1 MKKPNKLIYEKSPYL
16 LQHAYNP
23 VNWYP
28 WGEEAF
34 EKARNEDKPVFL
46 SIGYSTCHWCHV
58 MEKESFEDEE
68 VAGLMNQYFVSIKV
82 DREERPDLDGIYMLV
97 CQMITG
103 SGGWPLSIIITPDKK
118 PFYAGTYFPKEDR
131 FGRMGMLSLIP
142 GIYKV
147 WKNQREEILKSVNEI
162 SSALNS
168 SLTKQTVKEINE
180 NVLDKAFNYFSNQF
194 DIENGGFGTSPKFP
208 TPHNVL
214 FLLRYW
220 KRKNSKK
227 ALEMVEKTLE
237 CMYRG
242 GIYDHIG
249 FGFHRYSTDKIW
261 LVPHFEKMIY
271 DQALLVNAYIE
282 AFQATKKEFYK
293 NAAEEVLNYV
303 LRDMTSPAGGFYSA
317 EDADSEGEEGKFY
330 LWTKEEIERILTGED
345 LSLALNLFC
354 VREEGNWF
362 DQVQEKNT
370 GTNILHLTKDLESIA
385 DELNID
391 KIMLKEKKKILREKL
406 FAVREKRIHPFKDT
420 KILTDWN
427 GLMISALS
435 KAAQVFEKNEYYLAA
450 EKAACSILKNL
461 FNDDGRL
468 LHRYKD
474 GESSIP
480 ANADD
485 YAFFVQG
492 LLDLYEAGFNSSYL
506 KTAIDLNDDLIKYF
520 WDERDGGFYF
530 TPSDGEKLLIRQKE
544 IYDGAVP
551 SGNSVAILNLLRT
564 GRITGNSDYDKKAS
578 LIIKFFSAMI
588 ENAPQAFTQVLAA
601 LDFAFGPSKE
611 IIISGEKDLP
621 ETKEMLK
628 VLRGKYIPNKVI
640 IFNSK
645 EKDQMEII
653 SPLLREY
660 TPQSNQTA
668 VYICEDYKCSMPVT
682 SVEQL
687 NKLLKSKIAEN

>member
-1 MKKPNKLIYEKSPYL
+1 MKKPNRLIKEKSPYL

-23 VNWYP
+23 VDWYP

-34 EKARNEDKPVFL
+34 DKARNEDKPVFL

-58 MEKESFEDEE
+58 MEKESFENDE
-68 VAGLMNQYFVSIKV
+68 VAGLMNQYYVSIKV
-82 DREERPDLDGIYMLV
+82 DREERPDIDGIYMLV

-103 SGGWPLSIIITPDKK
+103 SGGWPLTIIMTPDKK

-147 WKNQREEILKSVNEI
+147 WKNKREEILKSVNEI

-168 SLTKQTVKEINE
+168 SLTKQSVKEINE
-180 NVLDKAFNYFSNQF
+180 NVLDKAFDYFSNQF

-208 TPHNVL
+208 TPHNLL

-220 KRKNSKK
+220 NRKNSKK
-227 ALEMVEKTLE
+227 ALQMVEKTLRG
-237 CMYRG
+237 MYKG

-271 DQALLVNAYIE
+271 DQALLVNVYIE
-282 AFQATKKEFYK
+282 TFQAAKKEFYK
-293 NAAEEVLNYV
+293 DSAEEILNYV
-303 LRDMTSPAGGFYSA
+303 LREMTSAEGGFYSA

-330 LWTKEEIERILTGED
+330 LWTNEEIKSILSGED
-345 LSLALNLFC
+345 LILVQNLFNIG
-354 VREEGNWF
+354 EEGNWF
-362 DQVQEKNT
+362 DPVHEKNT
-370 GTNILHLTKDLESIA
+370 GTNILHLTKDLNLIA

-391 KIMLKEKKKILREKL
+391 EKILNEKSDILRDKL
-406 FAVREKRIHPFKDT
+406 FTAREKRIHPFKDT
-420 KILTDWN
+420 KILADWN

-435 KAAQVFEKNEYYLAA
+435 KAAQVFEENEYYLAA
-450 EKAACSILKNL
+450 EKAVHFIIKNL
-461 FNDDGRL
+461 LNADGRL
-468 LHRYKD
+468 LHRFKD
-474 GESSIP
+474 GESSIL

-485 YAFFVQG
+485 YVFFVQG

-506 KTAIDLNDDLIKYF
+506 KTAIDLNSDFIKYF
-520 WDERDGGFYF
+520 WDEKDGGFYF

-551 SGNSVAILNLLRT
+551 SGNSVAILNLLRI
-564 GRITGNSDYDKKAS
+564 GRITGNSDYEKKAS
-578 LIIKFFSAMI
+578 LITKTFSVMI
-588 ENAPQAFTQVLAA
+588 ENSPQAFTQALSA
-601 LDFAFGPSKE
+601 LDFALGPSKE
-611 IIISGEKDLP
+611 IIVSGEKNSQD
-621 ETKEMLK
+621 TKEML
-628 VLRGKYIPNKVI
+628 RAINEKYIPNKII
-640 IFNSK
+640 IFNSRQ
-645 EKDQMEII
+645 KDQMEII

-660 TPQSNQTA
+660 SPQDNQTA
-668 VYICEDYKCSMPVT
+668 VYICEDYKCNMPV
-682 SVEQL
+682 SNAAQL
-687 NKLLKSKIAEN
+687 LEIL

>member
-1 MKKPNKLIYEKSPYL
+1 MRKPNRLINEKSPYL

-23 VNWYP
+23 VEWYP

-34 EKARNEDKPVFL
+34 DKARNEDKPLFL

-68 VAGLMNQYFVSIKV
+68 VAALMNQYFVSIKV
-82 DREERPDLDGIYMLV
+82 DREERPDVDGIYMLV

-103 SGGWPLSIIITPDKK
+103 SGGWPLTIIMTPDKK

-131 FGRMGMLSLIP
+131 FGKMGMMSLIP

-194 DIENGGFGTSPKFP
+194 DVENGGFGTFPKFP
-208 TPHNVL
+208 TPHNLL

-220 KRKNSKK
+220 KRKSSKK

-237 CMYRG
+237 CMYKG

-271 DQALLVNAYIE
+271 DQALLTNAYIE
-282 AFQATKKEFYK
+282 AFQATKKEFYR
-293 NAAEEVLNYV
+293 NAAEEILNYV
-303 LRDMTSPAGGFYSA
+303 LRDMTSPEGGFYSA
-317 EDADSEGEEGKFY
+317 EDADSEEEEGKFY
-330 LWTKEEIERILTGED
+330 VWTKNEVENLLAGED
-345 LSLALNLFC
+345 LNLAVNLFN
-354 VREEGNWF
+354 VRKEGNWF
-362 DQVQEKNT
+362 DPVHESNS
-370 GTNILHLTKDLESIA
+370 GTNILHFTKDLKLVA

-391 KIMLKEKKKILREKL
+391 VNILNEKKKVVREKL
-406 FAVREKRIHPFKDT
+406 FAVRDKRIHPFKDT
-420 KILTDWN
+420 KILADWN
-427 GLMISALS
+427 GLMISAFS
-435 KAAQVFEKNEYYLAA
+435 KAAQVFEKNEYYIAA
-450 EKAACSILKNL
+450 EEAINFILDNL
-461 FNDDGRL
+461 LNENGRL

-474 GESSIP
+474 GESSIL

-485 YAFFVQG
+485 YAFLVQG
-492 LLDLYEAGFNSSYL
+492 LLDLYEAGFNSRFL
-506 KTAIDLNDDLIKYF
+506 KTAFELNNDFIKYF
-520 WDERDGGFYF
+520 WDEKDGGFYF

-551 SGNSVAILNLLRT
+551 SGNSVAILNLLRI
-564 GRITGNSDYDKKAS
+564 GRITGNSDYEKKAS
-578 LIIKFFSAMI
+578 LISKTFSAMI
-588 ENAPQAFTQVLAA
+588 ENAPQAFTQA
-601 LDFAFGPSKE
+601 LTAMDFAFSPSKE
-611 IIISGEKDLP
+611 IIISGEKDSP
-621 ETKEMLK
+621 DSKEML
-628 VLRGKYIPNKVI
+628 RIIREKYFPNKIVV
-640 IFNSK
+640 FNSNK
-645 EKDQMEII
+645 KDQMEII
-653 SPLLREY
+653 SHLIREY
-660 TPQSNQTA
+660 FHQNNQTA
-668 VYICEDYKCSMPVT
+668 VFICEDYRCSMPVT
-682 SVEQL
+682 NVEQL
-687 NKLLKSKIAEN
+687 KKLLKSEIKEN